1 MRRLGHAYSIRFHV
15 RARSLL
21 YICYSFSDLLAH
33 PLIGL
38 EYGIKTPILRLEGL
52 R

>member
-1 MRRLGHAYSIRFHV
+1 MLMRRLCHAYSISFYV

-21 YICYSFSDLLAH
+21 HILLAH
-33 PLIGL
+33 PLIGF